1 MNSYRL
7 MFPGVRSSLVSGFG
21 VKPPASG
28 FQSYSYSS
36 LKTSPSVTFKAVPSV
51 LASSAC
57 WSLQCLISA
66 LTQGG
71 GGGHFFRL
79 TCSVV
84 LWGGRNT
91 ANKYHWRVWGVLTV
105 SRPHWVYPCSRR
117 VCFPCPH
124 CLASKLLC
132 WELPEA
138 GPGLYALPRSKPL
151 RFRFLGMPQR
161 CKLGWACI
169 LCPSQVRAAQVTRC
183 LASAVTAIYHL
194 PRPCRSV
201 FWVYNQHTFSGG
213 CLPSRIPRSLG

>member
-1 MNSYRL
+1 ME
-7 MFPGVRSSLVSGFG
+7 
-21 VKPPASG
+21 
-28 FQSYSYSS
+28 
-36 LKTSPSVTFKAVPSV
+36 VTF
-51 LASSAC
+51 L
-57 WSLQCLISA
+57 
-66 LTQGG
+66 
-71 GGGHFFRL
+71 RL

-151 RFRFLGMPQR
+151 RFRFLGIPQR
-161 CKLGWACI
+161 HRLSWASV
-169 LCPSQVRAAQVTRC
+169 LCPSQVRAAQATRC
-183 LASAVTAIYHL
+183 LSSAHSL
-194 PRPCRSV
+194 CRCVLSSPLSQLLGFLCAQRKCHFRCAV
-201 FWVYNQHTFSGG
+201 
-213 CLPSRIPRSLG
+213 CLLCGADLWL